1 MDQYI
6 ITEACV
12 FNKVKEK
19 WGELSNMSND
29 YGVTI
34 GGVKIKNTEALY
46 QACRFPDFPDYQA
59 EILKGHSGMA
69 SKMTSKKYRKLYTR
83 EDWHDVRVEVMD
95 FCLRLKFY
103 QNSVFI
109 KRILN
114 EVGNRD
120 IVEKSHKDQLWG
132 TVERNGL
139 LIGDNILGK
148 LWMNIRDEMDILNGP
163 PEVNISN
170 FKLLNKIITTDACL
184 LAKDRK
190 LGQIDIFGG

>member
-6 ITEACV
+6 INESCV
-12 FNKVKEK
+12 FNKVKEQ
-19 WGELSNMSND
+19 WGELSNMSNQ
-29 YGVTI
+29 YGVVI
-34 GGVKIKNTEALY
+34 GGTKIKNTEALY

-83 EDWHDVRVEVMD
+83 ADWHDVRVEVMD

-114 EVGNRD
+114 EVGGRD

-132 TVERNGL
+132 AVEQNGI
-139 LIGDNILGK
+139 LIGDNTLGK
-148 LWMNIRDEMDILNGP
+148 LWMNIRDEIDTLIGP
-163 PEVNISN
+163 PEFNISN
-170 FKLLNKIITTDACL
+170 FKLLNKIITVEACT